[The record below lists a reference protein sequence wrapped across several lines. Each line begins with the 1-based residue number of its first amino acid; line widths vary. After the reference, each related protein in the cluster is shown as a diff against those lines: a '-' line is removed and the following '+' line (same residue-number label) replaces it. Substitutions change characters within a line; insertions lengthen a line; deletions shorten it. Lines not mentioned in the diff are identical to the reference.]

1 MKKLLALSLLLPTI
15 LVSCNK
21 QEVKIE
27 TEDDKTF
34 YSVGHVY
41 GKRFKEFKLT
51 EREANALIQGVR
63 DGITKEKAEIDTMKF
78 AYKFRDII
86 QKRMGDKSKGEKEK
100 GAKFLE
106 NFVKTEK
113 ASKTPSGLAY
123 KIITA
128 GDMKNKAVATDTVK
142 VHYKGTLIDGKEF
155 DSSYK
160 RKKPIEFPLNR
171 VIKGWTEGMQL
182 IGKGGKIKLVIPSE
196 LAYKDQGAPPSIPG
210 GATLIF
216 EVELIDIKKVAKA
229 KTKGGS
235 HKGHKH

>member
-1 MKKLLALSLLLPTI
+1 MKKMLLVLMGASMM

-27 TEDDKTF
+27 SEDDKTF

-41 GKRFKEFKLT
+41 GKRFKEFNLNEK
-51 EREANALIQGVR
+51 EVNALVQGVR
-63 DGITKEKAEIDTMKF
+63 DGMTKETTDVDTMKY

-86 QKRMGDKSKGEKEK
+86 QGRMEVNSKSEKEK
-100 GAKFLE
+100 GAAFLE
-106 NFVKTEK
+106 AFIKNEGATKTE
-113 ASKTPSGLAY
+113 SGLAY
-123 KIITA
+123 KIIQP
-128 GDMKNKAVATDTVK
+128 GSKERPVPTDIVT

-155 DSSYK
+155 DSSFK
-160 RKKPIEFPLNR
+160 RNEPIEFPLDK

-210 GATLIF
+210 GATLTF
-216 EVELIDIKKVAKA
+216 EVELIDFKKP
-229 KTKGGS
+229 
-235 HKGHKH
+235 

>member
-1 MKKLLALSLLLPTI
+1 MKKLLAMTLIVPAI
-15 LVSCNK
+15 LVSCNAQK
-21 QEVKIE
+21 EAKIE
-27 TEDDKTF
+27 TDDDKTF

-41 GKRFKEFKLT
+41 GKRFKDFNLS
-51 EREANALIQGVR
+51 ERESAALIQGVR
-63 DGITKEKAEIDTMKF
+63 DGITKEKAQVDTMKF

-86 QKRMGDKSKGEKEK
+86 QKRMGEKSKVEKDK

-113 ASKTPSGLAY
+113 ATKTKSGLAY
-123 KIITA
+123 KIITP
-128 GDMKNKAVATDTVK
+128 GDMKNKPVATDTVK

-182 IGKGGKIKLVIPSE
+182 IGKGGKIKLVIPSD
-196 LAYKDQGAPPSIPG
+196 LGYKDQGAPPNIPG
-210 GATLIF
+210 GATLVF
-216 EVELIDIKKVAKA
+216 EVELIDI
-229 KTKGGS
+229 THPKGGA
-235 HKGHKH
+235 HHGHKH